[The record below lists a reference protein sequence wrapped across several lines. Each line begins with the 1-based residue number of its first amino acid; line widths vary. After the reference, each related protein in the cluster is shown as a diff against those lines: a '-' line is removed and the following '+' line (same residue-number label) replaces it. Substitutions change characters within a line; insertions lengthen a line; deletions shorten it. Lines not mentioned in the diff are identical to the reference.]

1 MSSRPGGHR
10 HCLGHGHG
18 RCLGHCDRLGHCHR
32 IQLRFVRVR
41 RWRMETTTTDCKTNL
56 IAFDVLERGDFFEV
70 RQTNLGADCE
80 TLSGNRAEACHAA
93 VDFFGP
99 VPADAESVP
108 GLPDGY
114 EGDASLEP

>member
-1 MSSRPGGHR
+1 
-10 HCLGHGHG
+10 
-18 RCLGHCDRLGHCHR
+18 
-32 IQLRFVRVR
+32 
-41 RWRMETTTTDCKTNL
+41 METTTTDCKTNL